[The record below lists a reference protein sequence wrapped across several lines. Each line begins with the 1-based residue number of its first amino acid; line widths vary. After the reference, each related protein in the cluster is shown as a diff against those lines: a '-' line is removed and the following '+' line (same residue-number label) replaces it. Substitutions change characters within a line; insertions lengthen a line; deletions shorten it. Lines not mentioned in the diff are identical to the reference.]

1 MEEFGAFCARDAE
14 SARRSCNRAERRLSL
29 APLLVEAPLAE
40 KPPFAGSFSGAECG
54 AELSRRAVRAPR
66 KPWSPQQLRIPARPG
81 PIGQAAHL
89 SMIAPCQ

>member
-14 SARRSCNRAERRLSL
+14 SARRSCDRAERRLSL

-54 AELSRRAVRAPR
+54 AA
-66 KPWSPQQLRIPARPG
+66 
-81 PIGQAAHL
+81 
-89 SMIAPCQ
+89 